1 MSTKLYVGN
10 IPFSTTSQDLQNMF
24 SAHGTVVQVELVSD
38 RFTGRSRGFA
48 FVEMSTAE
56 DAQKAIAALQGTQLE
71 GRTVTVN
78 EARPREERPPRQFGG
93 GGGGGGG
100 RGGYGGGGGGGGGGR
115 DRGDRGDRG
124 SRDRRY

>member
-10 IPFSTTSQDLQNMF
+10 IPFSTTSQDLQSLF
-24 SAHGTVVQVELVSD
+24 SAHGKVVQVELVSD

-48 FVEMSTAE
+48 FVEMATAE
-56 DAQKAIAALQGTQLE
+56 DAQKAIAAVHGTSLE
-71 GRTVTVN
+71 GRSVTVN

-100 RGGYGGGGGGGGGGR
+100 GRGGYGGGGYGGGR

-124 SRDRRY
+124 SRDKRY

>member
-71 GRTVTVN
+71 GRTVTIN
-78 EARPREERPPRQFGG
+78 EARPREERPPRQF
-93 GGGGGGG
+93 
-100 RGGYGGGGGGGGGGR
+100 GGGGGGGGGR

>member
-1 MSTKLYVGN
+1 
-10 IPFSTTSQDLQNMF
+10 MF
-24 SAHGTVVQVELVSD
+24 SQHGAVTQVELVSD

-48 FVEMSTAE
+48 FVEMATAE
-56 DAQKAIAALQGTQLE
+56 DAQKAIGALQGTVLE

-78 EARPREERPPRQFGG
+78 EARPREERPPRSP

-100 RGGYGGGGGGGGGGR
+100 RGGYGGGGGGGG
-115 DRGDRGDRG
+115 DRGGDRGDRG

>member
-10 IPFSTTSQDLQNMF
+10 IPFSTTSQDLQALF

-48 FVEMSTAE
+48 FVEMATAE
-56 DAQKAIAALQGTQLE
+56 DAQKAIAALQGTSLE
-71 GRTVTVN
+71 NRTITVN

-93 GGGGGGG
+93 GGG
-100 RGGYGGGGGGGGGGR
+100 RGGSGGGGR
-115 DRGDRGDRG
+115 DHGDRGDRG

>member
-10 IPFSTTSQDLQNMF
+10 IPFSTTSQDLQTLF

-48 FVEMSTAE
+48 FVEMATAE
-56 DAQKAIAALQGTQLE
+56 DAQKAIGALQGTALE
-71 GRTVTVN
+71 GRTITVN

-100 RGGYGGGGGGGGGGR
+100 YGGGGGR

-124 SRDRRY
+124 PRERRY